1 MSRAKESY
9 KGAVVTWVG
18 RDIQNPPQTNGTRNQ
33 VRVLTIWYVC
43 RPVVRANN
51 ATNRIDAAIEGT

>member
-1 MSRAKESY
+1 M
-9 KGAVVTWVG
+9 V
-18 RDIQNPPQTNGTRNQ
+18 RDVQNPPQINGTRNQ

-43 RPVVRANN
+43 SPVVRANN